1 MEGNDLR
8 GLRDD
13 NNQVRVVVEKVT
25 NARSDAL
32 REALQDIVDIAS
44 LIPTEGKAW
53 YANIAREALED
64 DDAEKAKTPEVWT
77 GPNLQRL
84 FNAWRAGDDIDSLS
98 KRFGRTPNAIRQQ
111 LHKAKVRRPPK
122 KLREIRLIARQGRIK

>member
-1 MEGNDLR
+1 M
-8 GLRDD
+8 RDY

-25 NARSDAL
+25 NKRSDAL
-32 REALQDIVDIAS
+32 REALQDIVDVAS

-53 YANIAREALED
+53 YANIAREALDD

-84 FNAWRAGDDIDSLS
+84 FNAWRAGEHMDSLV
-98 KRFGRTPNAIRQQ
+98 KQFGRTPNAIRQQ
-111 LHKAKVRRPPK
+111 LHKAKVRRTSE
-122 KLREIRLIARQGRIK
+122 KLRQIRLIARQGRIK

>member
-1 MEGNDLR
+1 LEGNDLR
-8 GLRDD
+8 GVRDY

-25 NARSDAL
+25 NKRSDAL
-32 REALQDIVDIAS
+32 REALQDIVDVAS

-53 YANIAREALED
+53 YANIAREALDD

-84 FNAWRAGDDIDSLS
+84 FNAWRAGEHMDSLV
-98 KRFGRTPNAIRQQ
+98 KQFGRTPNAIRQQ
-111 LHKAKVRRPPK
+111 LHKAKVRRTSE
-122 KLREIRLIARQGRIK
+122 KLREIRLAARQGRMK

>member
-1 MEGNDLR
+1 M
-8 GLRDD
+8 
-13 NNQVRVVVEKVT
+13 VVKKVT

-32 REALQDIVDIAS
+32 REALQDIVDVAS

-53 YANIAREALED
+53 YANIAREALDD

-84 FNAWRAGDDIDSLS
+84 FNAWRAGEHMDSLV
-98 KRFGRTPNAIRQQ
+98 KRFSRTPNAIRQQ
-111 LHKAKVRRPPK
+111 LHKAKVRRTSE
-122 KLREIRLIARQGRIK
+122 KLREIRLIARQGRISNGMD